1 VPKLAAMSGRPRL
14 YFADALLEY
23 DFGRGHPM
31 APHRV
36 RLTLDLA
43 AELGVLDQLDVVD
56 PSVPEGELLLGVHT
70 PPYIAAVRAAGA
82 DPDAADE
89 RFGLGGS
96 DNWAFRGMHESS
108 LAIASASVDGAL
120 AIQRGETL
128 HALNLMGGL
137 HHAMPSHA
145 SGFCIYNDAAL
156 AIRALLDAG
165 AERVAYVD
173 TDAHHGDGVEAIFAD
188 DPRVLTISLHESPMT
203 LFPGT
208 GRVGDI
214 GGPAALGS
222 AVNVPLPAGTGDAV
236 WWRAFGAIVPP
247 LVRAFAPT
255 VLVSQHGAD
264 GHGLDPLTH
273 LDLSV
278 DVQRAAAVVLHDL
291 AHEVTGGRWLV
302 LGGGGYATVDVVPR
316 AWTHLVAIAAEHPLA
331 PETATPQGW
340 RDRVSEEFSRSA
352 PAAMTDGRQDVL
364 DSVAAF
370 SDAYDP
376 ADPVDQT
383 ILQVQHA
390 VFPYHGVPVD
400 W

>member
-43 AELGVLDQLDVVD
+43 AELGVLDQLDVVE
-56 PSVPEGELLLGVHT
+56 PSVPEDELLLGVHT
-70 PPYIAAVRAAGA
+70 PSYIAAVRAAGA

-156 AIRALLDAG
+156 AMRALLDAG
-165 AERVAYVD
+165 AARVAYVD

-222 AVNVPLPAGTGDAV
+222 AVNVPLPAGTGDAA

-316 AWTHLVAIAAEHPLA
+316 AWTHLVAIAAEHPVA

-352 PAAMTDGRQDVL
+352 PAAMTDGRQDGI

-390 VFPYHGVPVD
+390 VFLYHGIPVD

>member
-1 VPKLAAMSGRPRL
+1 VPKLTGMSGRPRL
-14 YFADALLEY
+14 YFADALLDY
-23 DFGRGHPM
+23 DFGPGHPM

-36 RLTLDLA
+36 RLTLELA
-43 AELGVLDQLDVVD
+43 AELGVLEQLDVVE
-56 PSVPEGELLLGVHT
+56 PSPPSGRLLLGVHT
-70 PPYIAAVRAAGA
+70 PPYIAAVQAAGR
-82 DPDAADE
+82 DPDSADE
-89 RFGLGGS
+89 RFGLGPP
-96 DNWAFRGMHESS
+96 DNPAFRGMHESS

-120 AIQRGETL
+120 AVQRGDTR

-156 AIRALLDAG
+156 AIVALLDAG
-165 AERVAYVD
+165 EERIVYVD
-173 TDAHHGDGVEAIFAD
+173 TDAHHGDGVEAVFAD
-188 DPRVLTISLHESPMT
+188 DPRVLTISLHESPLS

-222 AVNVPLPAGTGDAV
+222 AVNVPLPAGTGDAA
-236 WWRAFGAIVPP
+236 WWRAFRAVVPP

-255 VLVSQHGAD
+255 VLVTQHGAD
-264 GHGLDPLTH
+264 GHGLDPLTN

-291 AHEVTGGRWLV
+291 AHEVADGRWLV

-316 AWTHLVAIAAEHPLA
+316 AWTHLVAIAAGHPV
-331 PETATPQGW
+331 PPQTPTPARW
-340 RDRVSEEFSRSA
+340 RQLIDDEFGRSA
-352 PAAMTDGRQDVL
+352 PAEMTDGRQDVI
-364 DSVAAF
+364 AAGGSF

-376 ADPVDQT
+376 ADPIDQT
-383 ILQVQHA
+383 ILRVQHA
-390 VFPYHGVPVD
+390 VFPYHGIPVD

>member
-1 VPKLAAMSGRPRL
+1 MPKLAAMSGRPRL

-43 AELGVLDQLDVVD
+43 AELGVLDQLDVVE
-56 PSVPEGELLLGVHT
+56 PSVPEDELLLGVHT
-70 PPYIAAVRAAGA
+70 PSYIAAVRAAGA

-156 AIRALLDAG
+156 AMRALLDAG
-165 AERVAYVD
+165 AARVAYVD

-222 AVNVPLPAGTGDAV
+222 AVNVPLPAGTGDAA

-316 AWTHLVAIAAEHPLA
+316 AWTHLVAIAAEHPVA

-352 PAAMTDGRQDVL
+352 PAAMTDGRQDGI

-390 VFPYHGVPVD
+390 VFLYHGIPVD

>member
-1 VPKLAAMSGRPRL
+1 MPKLAAMSGRPRL

-43 AELGVLDQLDVVD
+43 AELGVLDQLDVVE
-56 PSVPEGELLLGVHT
+56 PSVPEDELLLGVHT
-70 PPYIAAVRAAGA
+70 PSYIAAVRAAGA

-165 AERVAYVD
+165 EERVAYVD
-173 TDAHHGDGVEAIFAD
+173 TDAHHGDGVDAIFAD

-222 AVNVPLPAGTGDAV
+222 AVNVPLPAGTGDAA

-302 LGGGGYATVDVVPR
+302 LGGGGYATVAVVPR
-316 AWTHLVAIAAEHPLA
+316 AWTHLVAIAAEHPVA

-352 PAAMTDGRQDVL
+352 PAAMTDGRQDVI

-390 VFPYHGVPVD
+390 VFPYHGIPVD

>member
-1 VPKLAAMSGRPRL
+1 MPKLTGMSQRPRL
-14 YFADALLEY
+14 YFSDALLAY
-23 DFGRGHPM
+23 DFGPGHPM

-36 RLTLDLA
+36 RLTLELA
-43 AELGVLDQLDVVD
+43 TELGVIDRIDVVE
-56 PSVPEGELLLGVHT
+56 PSVPCDDMLLTVHT
-70 PPYIAAVRAAGA
+70 PPYIAAVQAAGA
-82 DPDAADE
+82 DPDSADE
-89 RFGLGGS
+89 RFGLGPP
-96 DNWAFRGMHESS
+96 DNPAFRGMHEAS

-120 AIQRGETL
+120 AVQRGEVL

-145 SGFCIYNDAAL
+145 SGFCIYNDVAL

-165 AERVAYVD
+165 AQRVVYVD
-173 TDAHHGDGVEAIFAD
+173 TDAHHGDGVETVFAD
-188 DPRVLTISLHESPMT
+188 DPRVLTISLHESPLS

-208 GRVGDI
+208 GRIADI

-222 AVNVPLPAGTGDAV
+222 AVNVPLPAGTSDAA
-236 WWRAFGAIVPP
+236 WWRAFSAVVPP

-264 GHGLDPLTH
+264 GHGLDPLTN

-278 DVQRAAAVVLHDL
+278 DVQRAAAVVLHGL
-291 AHEVTGGRWLV
+291 AHEVAGGRWLA

-316 AWTHLVAIAAEHPLA
+316 AWTHLVAIASGHPVP
-331 PETATPQGW
+331 PETATPERW
-340 RDRVSEEFSRSA
+340 RDRIRDDFGRSA
-352 PAAMTDGRQDVL
+352 PTAMTDGRQHIIE
-364 DSVAAF
+364 STAAF
-370 SDAYDP
+370 SDSYDP
-376 ADPVDQT
+376 SDPVDQT

-390 VFPYHGVPVD
+390 VFPYHGIAVD

>member
-1 VPKLAAMSGRPRL
+1 MPKLAAMSGRPRL

-43 AELGVLDQLDVVD
+43 AEMGVLDQLDVVE
-56 PSVPEGELLLGVHT
+56 PSVPEDELLLGVHT
-70 PPYIAAVRAAGA
+70 PSYIAAVRAAGA

-165 AERVAYVD
+165 AARVAYVD

-222 AVNVPLPAGTGDAV
+222 AVNVPLPAGTGDAA

-316 AWTHLVAIAAEHPLA
+316 AWTHLVAIAAEHPVA

-352 PAAMTDGRQDVL
+352 PAAMTDGRQDGI

-390 VFPYHGVPVD
+390 VFPYHGIPVD

>member
-1 VPKLAAMSGRPRL
+1 MSGRPRL
-14 YFADALLEY
+14 YFSDALLAY
-23 DFGRGHPM
+23 DFGPGHPM

-43 AELGVLDQLDVVD
+43 AELGVLDQLDVVE
-56 PSVPEGELLLGVHT
+56 PSVPSGQLLLGVHT
-70 PPYIAAVRAAGA
+70 PRYIAAVQAAGA
-82 DPDAADE
+82 DPSAADE
-89 RFGLGGS
+89 HFGLGTP
-96 DNWAFRGMHESS
+96 DNPAFHGMHESS

-120 AIQRGETL
+120 AIHRGDAL

-165 AERVAYVD
+165 EERVAYVD
-173 TDAHHGDGVEAIFAD
+173 TDAHHGDGVEAVFAD
-188 DPRVLTISLHESPMT
+188 DPRVLTISLHESPAT

-208 GRVGDI
+208 GQIGDV

-222 AVNVPLPAGTGDAV
+222 AVNVPLPAGTGDAA
-236 WWRAFGAIVPP
+236 WWRAFRAVVPP

-255 VLVSQHGAD
+255 VLVTQHGAD

-291 AHEVTGGRWLV
+291 AHEVAGGRWLV

-316 AWTHLVAIAAEHPLA
+316 AWTHLVAIASGHPVA
-331 PETATPQGW
+331 PQTATPGRW
-340 RDRVSEEFSRSA
+340 RQRISDEFGRAA
-352 PAAMTDGRQDVL
+352 PLAMTDGRQDVI

-376 ADPVDQT
+376 SDPVDQT
-383 ILQVQHA
+383 ILRVQHA
-390 VFPYHGVPVD
+390 VFPYHGIPVD